1 MDIRVCRWVD
11 LWLGDNTAMEYLASW
26 RIWLRGALL
35 LRISQWVA
43 VVFTSY
49 AARYRVLVSSF
60 VDIIQV
66 ATGY

>member
-1 MDIRVCRWVD
+1 MEIIQ
-11 LWLGDNTAMEYLASW
+11 LWS
-26 RIWLRGALL
+26 IWLRGALL

-49 AARYRVLVSSF
+49 AARYRVLVSGF